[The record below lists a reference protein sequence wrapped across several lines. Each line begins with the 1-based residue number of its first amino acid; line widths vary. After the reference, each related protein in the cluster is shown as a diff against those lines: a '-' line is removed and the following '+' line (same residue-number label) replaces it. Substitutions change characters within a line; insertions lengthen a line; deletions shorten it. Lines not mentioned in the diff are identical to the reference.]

1 MPNEEQINKPKTTKK
16 NTIKQTKSNSV
27 GSIAEPTINK
37 VTPKITSDISKK
49 LIDDIISTVSV
60 TSALDLAKI
69 EKFTTLSNNRTQLY
83 NMLDIMGNSSDV
95 ASILKV
101 YTDEICQPADN
112 GKVVWCE
119 AADPKI
125 AQFGNYLLDCA
136 NVDKNIKLW
145 AYCLLKYGDVYLK
158 LYRNSDYNDPLFH
171 ETKNNPYQLNEDVH
185 VQFHN
190 DNDKYSYFVEMVN
203 DPSTMFELTK
213 YGRIFG
219 YIEVPNKPTD
229 DTFSFY
235 VDSGDSSKINY
246 AFKSSDINIYQANDF
261 VHAYLVENFNR
272 IPEQINLSTDDTDAS
287 YKYTVTRGKSILA
300 DSYKVWREKTLI
312 EGAILLSR
320 LTKASV
326 VRNVSVEVGD
336 MSKSKVQ
343 STLRDLKTLFEQKTS
358 IDTGNGMTEY
368 NNPGPIENT
377 VYTATHNGI
386 GAISVN
392 TIGGD
397 VNIKDLADLD
407 EWVNK
412 FYACYGIPKAYF
424 GYTNDGAGFNGGT
437 SLSIL
442 SSVFA
447 KEVIAS
453 QNALIQMLTE
463 MLNLFFI
470 NKGCSAYVNNFTLKM
485 KQPVTQEELDSRA
498 SLSNKVQFISSI
510 QGILNDVEDRKN
522 RLTILKELISNLL
535 PDSQGITNSIAN
547 EITQIENNA
556 KITSSNAD
564 EQPADSLNSVLSS
577 AKLSEDLKTKTL
589 ENKTIK
595 QLAEEATE
603 ASEVLPTPEEL
614 DDQKDFTN
622 NNTNNK

>member
-1 MPNEEQINKPKTTKK
+1 MPNEEQTNKPKTTKK
-16 NTIKQTKSNSV
+16 NAIKQTKSSSV

-564 EQPADSLNSVLSS
+564 EQPADSLNSVLSN

-589 ENKTIK
+589 ENKTIE

>member
-16 NTIKQTKSNSV
+16 NAIKQTKSSSV

-556 KITSSNAD
+556 KIASSNAD
-564 EQPADSLNSVLSS
+564 EQPADSLNSVLSN
-577 AKLSEDLKTKTL
+577 AKLSEELKTKTL
-589 ENKTIK
+589 ENKTIE

-603 ASEVLPTPEEL
+603 ASDVLPTPEEL